1 MLELK
6 LSKLKLSKLKMP
18 NFLNGNIQLLRS
30 GEEYF
35 PALIIAIENAV
46 NSIYLQTYIY
56 EVDQAGINVG
66 NALKQAAQRGVAV
79 NLLLDGFGSK
89 DLPKAYLNILENAGV
104 QVMFYRP
111 KISPWTL
118 KKNRLRRLH
127 RKIAVIDESI
137 AFVGGI
143 NIIDDY
149 NVPDNTPPRIDYAV
163 QIEGALLPSI
173 AANVVKLWHRLQ
185 WMRDLTSQ
193 INVAARINL
202 QRPFKQSPQPNK
214 TPQVEAIQQVTVTPQ
229 TKSQTE
235 SQTKLAQPAKLNMQA
250 AFVLRDNLLHRNDI
264 EDAYLSAINAA
275 KSEIIIANA
284 YFVPGRDFRKAL
296 LKAAQRGVKIELL
309 LQGRME
315 YFLMFATHAFYSV
328 FLKNGVQI
336 FEYRKSYMHCKVAVI
351 DGYWSTVGST
361 NIDPFS
367 MMLAHEANIIV
378 QDKAFADELRTDI
391 LSTIREGAFKIS
403 AHDWQ
408 HGNKLKRFFSWL
420 VYGLVRLCMGLIGYS
435 NER

>member
-1 MLELK
+1 
-6 LSKLKLSKLKMP
+6 MP
-18 NFLNGNIQLLRS
+18 NFLDGNHIQLLRS
-30 GEEYF
+30 GEAYF
-35 PALIIAIENAV
+35 PALIMAIENAV
-46 NSIYLQTYIY
+46 TSIYLQTYIY
-56 EVDQAGINVG
+56 EIDKAGINVG

-79 NLLLDGFGSK
+79 NILLDGFGCK
-89 DLPKAYLNILENAGV
+89 DLPKAYLNELENAGI

-111 KISPWTL
+111 KVSPWTL
-118 KKNRLRRLH
+118 KKNRLRRMH
-127 RKIAVIDESI
+127 RKIAVVDERI

-173 AANVVKLWHRLQ
+173 AANVVKLWHRMQ
-185 WMRDLTSQ
+185 WLRLHGLASNMITKPSHEP
-193 INVAARINL
+193 VKA
-202 QRPFKQSPQPNK
+202 
-214 TPQVEAIQQVTVTPQ
+214 TP
-229 TKSQTE
+229 
-235 SQTKLAQPAKLNMQA
+235 PANQNMQA

-264 EDAYLSAINAA
+264 EDAYLSAINEA

-284 YFVPGRDFRKAL
+284 YFVPGRQFRKAL
-296 LKAAQRGVKIELL
+296 LNAAKRGVKIELL

-336 FEYRKSYMHCKVAVI
+336 FEYRKSFMHCKVAVI
-351 DGYWSTVGST
+351 DGDWSTVGSS

-367 MMLAHEANIIV
+367 MMLAREANIMV
-378 QDKAFADELRTDI
+378 QDKAFANELRTDI
-391 LSTIREGAFKIS
+391 LESIREGAFKIS
-403 AHDWQ
+403 AQDWS
-408 HGNKLKRFFSWL
+408 HGNKIKRFLSWL
-420 VYGLVRLCMGLIGYS
+420 VYGLVRLFMGIIGYS

>member
-1 MLELK
+1 MPNLNL
-6 LSKLKLSKLKMP
+6 P
-18 NFLNGNIQLLRS
+18 NFLDGNHIQLLRS
-30 GEEYF
+30 GDAYF
-35 PALIIAIENAV
+35 PALITANQNAV
-46 NSIYLQTYIY
+46 NTIYVQTYIY
-56 EVDQAGINVG
+56 EVDKAGINVG
-66 NALKQAAQRGVAV
+66 NALKQAAQRGVSV
-79 NLLLDGFGSK
+79 NILLDGFGCK
-89 DLPKAYLNILENAGV
+89 DMPKAYLNELENAGV
-104 QVMFYRP
+104 NVMFYRP

-127 RKIAVIDESI
+127 RKIAVVDERI

-163 QIEGALLPSI
+163 QIEGTLLPSI
-173 AANVVKLWHRLQ
+173 AANVAKLWRGMQ
-185 WMRDLTSQ
+185 WMRLRGMASNM
-193 INVAARINL
+193 I
-202 QRPFKQSPQPNK
+202 
-214 TPQVEAIQQVTVTPQ
+214 
-229 TKSQTE
+229 TKPTHKPIKA
-235 SQTKLAQPAKLNMQA
+235 THPANQNMQA

-284 YFVPGRDFRKAL
+284 YFVPGRQFRKAL
-296 LKAAQRGVKIELL
+296 LRAAQRGVKIELL

-336 FEYRKSYMHCKVAVI
+336 FEYRKSFMHCKVAVI
-351 DGYWSTVGST
+351 DGDWSTVGSS

-367 MMLAHEANIIV
+367 MMLAREANIMV
-378 QDKAFADELRTDI
+378 QDKAFANELRTDI
-391 LSTIREGAFKIS
+391 LESIREGAFKIS
-403 AHDWQ
+403 AQDWS
-408 HGNKLKRFFSWL
+408 HGNQFKRFLSWL
-420 VYGLVRLCMGLIGYS
+420 VYGLVRLFMGIIGYS

>member
-1 MLELK
+1 
-6 LSKLKLSKLKMP
+6 MP
-18 NFLNGNIQLLRS
+18 NFLDGNHIQLLRS
-30 GEEYF
+30 GEAYF
-35 PALIIAIENAV
+35 PALIMAIENAV
-46 NSIYLQTYIY
+46 TSIYLQTYIY
-56 EVDQAGINVG
+56 EIDKAGINVG

-79 NLLLDGFGSK
+79 NILLDGFGCK
-89 DLPKAYLNILENAGV
+89 DMPKAYLNELENAGV
-104 QVMFYRP
+104 DVMFYRP

-127 RKIAVIDESI
+127 RKIVVVDERI

-163 QIEGALLPSI
+163 QIEGTLLPSI
-173 AANVVKLWHRLQ
+173 TANVAKLWRGMQ
-185 WMRDLTSQ
+185 WMRLRGMASNM
-193 INVAARINL
+193 I
-202 QRPFKQSPQPNK
+202 
-214 TPQVEAIQQVTVTPQ
+214 
-229 TKSQTE
+229 TKPTHKPIKA
-235 SQTKLAQPAKLNMQA
+235 TQPADQNMQA

-284 YFVPGRDFRKAL
+284 YFVPGRQFRKAL
-296 LKAAQRGVKIELL
+296 LNAAKRGVKIELL

-336 FEYRKSYMHCKVAVI
+336 FEYRKSFMHCKVAVI
-351 DGYWSTVGST
+351 DGDWSTVGSS

-367 MMLAHEANIIV
+367 MMLAREANIMV
-378 QDKAFADELRTDI
+378 QDKAFANELRTDI
-391 LSTIREGAFKIS
+391 LESIREGAFKIS
-403 AHDWQ
+403 AQDWS
-408 HGNKLKRFFSWL
+408 HGNKIKRFLSWL
-420 VYGLVRLCMGLIGYS
+420 VYGLVRLFMGIIGYS

>member
-1 MLELK
+1 
-6 LSKLKLSKLKMP
+6 MP
-18 NFLNGNIQLLRS
+18 NFLDGNHIQLLRS

-35 PALIIAIENAV
+35 PALIIAIENAIS
-46 NSIYLQTYIY
+46 SIYLQTYIY
-56 EVDQAGINVG
+56 EVDKAGISIG
-66 NALKQAAQRGVAV
+66 DALKQAAQRGVTV
-79 NLLLDGFGSK
+79 NVLLDGFGCK
-89 DLPKAYLNILENAGV
+89 DLPKAYLKELENAGV

-127 RKIAVIDESI
+127 RKIAVIDERI

-163 QIEGALLPSI
+163 RIEGALLPSI
-173 AANVVKLWHRLQ
+173 AANVVKLWRRMQ
-185 WMRDLTSQ
+185 WMRLRGLASN
-193 INVAARINL
+193 ISA
-202 QRPFKQSPQPNK
+202 
-214 TPQVEAIQQVTVTPQ
+214 VTRTNSKS
-229 TKSQTE
+229 TKSK
-235 SQTKLAQPAKLNMQA
+235 STKSTSTRPTLKPIKTIQPAKHNMQA

-284 YFVPGRDFRKAL
+284 YFVPGRQFRKAL
-296 LKAAQRGVKIELL
+296 LNAAKRGVKIELL

-315 YFLMFATHAFYSV
+315 YFLMFATHAFYSD

-336 FEYRKSYMHCKVAVI
+336 FEYRKSFMHCKVAVI
-351 DGYWSTVGST
+351 DGYWSTVGSS

-367 MMLAHEANIIV
+367 MMLAREANIMV
-378 QDKAFADELRTDI
+378 QDKAFAIELRTDI
-391 LSTIREGAFKIS
+391 CDSIREGATKIS
-403 AHDWQ
+403 AQEWIQ
-408 HGNKLKRFFSWL
+408 GNRLKRFLSWL
-420 VYGLVRLCMGLIGYS
+420 VYGLVRLFMGVIGYS

>member
-1 MLELK
+1 
-6 LSKLKLSKLKMP
+6 MP
-18 NFLNGNIQLLRS
+18 NFLDGNHIQLLRS

-35 PALIIAIENAV
+35 PALIIAIEDAATT
-46 NSIYLQTYIY
+46 IYLQTYIY
-56 EVDQAGINVG
+56 EVDKAGISVG
-66 NALKQAAQRGVAV
+66 NALKQAAQRGVTV
-79 NLLLDGFGSK
+79 NVLLDGFGCK
-89 DLPKAYLNILENAGV
+89 DMPKAYLKELESAGV

-127 RKIAVIDESI
+127 RKIAVIDDRV

-163 QIEGALLPSI
+163 RIEGTLLPSI
-173 AANVVKLWHRLQ
+173 AANVDKLWHRMQ
-185 WMRDLTSQ
+185 WLRLRGLASN
-193 INVAARINL
+193 INSAARNVS
-202 QRPFKQSPQPNK
+202 FKPRHK
-214 TPQVEAIQQVTVTPQ
+214 RVKA
-229 TKSQTE
+229 
-235 SQTKLAQPAKLNMQA
+235 AQPAQNHLKKEIEHDMQA
-250 AFVLRDNLLHRNDI
+250 ALVLRDNILHRSDI

-275 KSEIIIANA
+275 QSEIIIANA
-284 YFVPGRDFRKAL
+284 YFVPGRQFRKAL

-336 FEYRKSYMHCKVAVI
+336 FEYRKSFMHCKVAVI
-351 DGYWSTVGST
+351 DGYWSTVGSS

-367 MMLAHEANIIV
+367 MMLAREANIIV

-391 LSTIREGAFKIS
+391 LSSIREGSHQIS
-403 AHDWQ
+403 AQEWSQ
-408 HGNKLKRFFSWL
+408 GNKLKRFLSWL
-420 VYGLVRLCMGLIGYS
+420 VYGLVRLFMGLIGYS